1 MGLRCLPEPWSG
13 TTRSLFPM
21 HMWTPGGSCTSLLRR
36 GFPARG
42 TGPVWSS
49 SRERISTAGSL
60 SGWPAV
66 QTGLTLYR
74 RLLAADARKEDRSS
88 MIAVRIWTTHLAI
101 SLDFALP
108 RKSKC
113 SMAKPVGR
121 LKAKN
126 LRNASFTCLAHSARF
141 PPPTL
146 VEFLV
151 PEVVPREASRLGP
164 VAPPQCLLANGTQLA
179 APLSLLPLDSRG
191 TSKERSKA
199 LAVALL
205 EACFIARCRLY
216 ESSRQHL
223 QPPTAKAR
231 GPAQQI
237 SGACVWRL
245 KKLPGERVAV
255 ACRIRPG

>member
-1 MGLRCLPEPWSG
+1 VARAPRFFAAVFPPVGQVLSGPRAGSGFPRQVRSPVGQRYKRVDLVSTAASRRRQEGRSLVDDRGSHLDYAPRHFLGLRLAPEVQVLHGKAGGTPQGKEPAQRLVHLPCA
-13 TTRSLFPM
+13 F
-21 HMWTPGGSCTSLLRR
+21 
-36 GFPARG
+36 
-42 TGPVWSS
+42 GPV
-49 SRERISTAGSL
+49 
-60 SGWPAV
+60 
-66 QTGLTLYR
+66 
-74 RLLAADARKEDRSS
+74 
-88 MIAVRIWTTHLAI
+88 
-101 SLDFALP
+101 
-108 RKSKC
+108 
-113 SMAKPVGR
+113 
-121 LKAKN
+121 
-126 LRNASFTCLAHSARF
+126 

-151 PEVVPREASRLGP
+151 SEVVPREASRLGP

-191 TSKERSKA
+191 TNKERSKA

>member
-1 MGLRCLPEPWSG
+1 VEWDDPFLISYAHVDTGWLVHLASSPRFSRPWDRSCLVLEQGADFHGRFALRLASG
-13 TTRSLFPM
+13 TN
-21 HMWTPGGSCTSLLRR
+21 
-36 GFPARG
+36 
-42 TGPVWSS
+42 
-49 SRERISTAGSL
+49 
-60 SGWPAV
+60 
-66 QTGLTLYR
+66 GLTLYR
-74 RLLAADARKEDRSS
+74 RLPAADARKEDRSS